1 MNDKMKKSNILVV
14 MVFFLIGVF
23 FFTGYAAQGTAINIP
38 MLNVNG
44 TGKIITEPDTVEI
57 SISVVTEGK
66 TENVQQENAGKT
78 QKVIDAL
85 LKLGLTKEELETQ
98 RVNFYPMRRWTE
110 KEGEVITGYRA
121 ENTILVTTTKID
133 KAGQITDT
141 AVKNGAQ
148 NVGGLIFSLSDAG
161 KERLLDKAIDLAVK
175 DAKKQAEAAAKSLGV
190 SIAGVQN
197 VNVVKSSGGAPIY
210 FEAAKVNALA
220 DAVVDTPVMPK
231 DTEYIVTVDVAF
243 KIK

>member
-1 MNDKMKKSNILVV
+1 MKKSSIFAV
-14 MVFFLIGVF
+14 MVLFVAGIFL
-23 FFTGYAAQGTAINIP
+23 FTGYAAQGTASNIP
-38 MLNVNG
+38 TLHVNG

-66 TENVQQENAGKT
+66 TPAVQEQNAGKT

-85 LKLGLTKEELETQ
+85 LKLGLSKEELETQ
-98 RVNFYPMRRWTE
+98 RVNFYPMKKWTE
-110 KEGEVITGYRA
+110 NEGEVITGYRA
-121 ENTILVTTTKID
+121 ENTILVTTKKID

-148 NVGGLIFSLSDAG
+148 NVGNLIFSLSDAG
-161 KERLLDKAIDLAVK
+161 KEKLLDKAIDLAVK
-175 DAKKQAEAAAKSLGV
+175 DAKKQAESTAKSLGI

-197 VNVVKSSGGAPIY
+197 VNVIKSSGGAPIY
-210 FEAAKVNALA
+210 LETKQLRVAA
-220 DAVVDTPVMPK
+220 DAAVDTPVIPK

-243 KIK
+243 KIR